1 MNEATDNDNLPK
13 VLVVD
18 DDLAGLLM
26 ASEALTSAGFEVIE
40 AEDGLEAVEQFDK
53 HHPDLVVMDV
63 VMPRMNG
70 FDSCALIRKSEGG
83 EHVPIL
89 MITGLDDVDKAR

>member
-1 MNEATDNDNLPK
+1 MTESLSNNQMPK

-26 ASEALTSAGFEVIE
+26 ASEALSAAGFEVIE
-40 AEDGLEAVEQFDK
+40 AEDGQEAIEQFDA
-53 HHPDLVVMDV
+53 HSPDIVVMDV

-70 FDSCALIRKSEGG
+70 FETVSYTHLTLPTNRE
-83 EHVPIL
+83 V
-89 MITGLDDVDKAR
+89 